1 MGGGHS
7 RLRYALIGLAAYSF
21 HYDLSK
27 STNLQSNMPEYLI
40 AFNDLHNFF
49 VPINIYK
56 QFFREEY
63 LSTKLPLE
71 PFDLNNPYM
80 SPKIMPRFMTPQ
92 ARLSARKTTDTWGER
107 YFPETLKE
115 NVKIL
120 DDYLTLCEEKNIRP
134 IIFLMP
140 TTEGDIKHFNK
151 QRLDEFYYLVGQACK
166 NHSSAVFVDGW
177 KLQGLSDTDF
187 YDVQHLNIQG
197 AAKFS
202 AYLNDIIEQLDA
214 QGR

>member
-1 MGGGHS
+1 M
-7 RLRYALIGLAAYSF
+7 
-21 HYDLSK
+21 
-27 STNLQSNMPEYLI
+27 
-40 AFNDLHNFF
+40 
-49 VPINIYK
+49 
-56 QFFREEY
+56 
-63 LSTKLPLE
+63 
-71 PFDLNNPYM
+71 
-80 SPKIMPRFMTPQ
+80 
-92 ARLSARKTTDTWGER
+92 
-107 YFPETLKE
+107 
-115 NVKIL
+115 
-120 DDYLTLCEEKNIRP
+120 TLCEEKNIRP